1 VVLRYQD
8 FVPRMVESAGFLKPA
23 QFETF
28 DAAVEAAGRWIEENQ
43 IEVVTLET
51 VVLPNIWHPYEEGSS
66 DPSLR
71 ASGEMSSTWH
81 QFLRCWY
88 RTVE

>member
-1 VVLRYQD
+1 MLQ
-8 FVPRMVESAGFLKPA
+8 SAGLLRPA
-23 QFETF
+23 EFENF
-28 DAAVEAAGRWIEENQ
+28 EAAVEAAGRWIEQNK
-43 IEVVTLET
+43 IDVVTLET

-71 ASGEMSSTWH
+71 ASGEMSTSWH

-88 RTVE
+88 RTAD